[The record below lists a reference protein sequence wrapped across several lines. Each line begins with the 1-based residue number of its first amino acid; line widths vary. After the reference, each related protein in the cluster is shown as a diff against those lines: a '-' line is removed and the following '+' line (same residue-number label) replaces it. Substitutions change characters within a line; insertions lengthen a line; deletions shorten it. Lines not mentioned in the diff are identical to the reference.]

1 MTLLLSAAYN
11 LYWLGRYMR
20 RTQELPKKIL
30 DSQPGERTAL
40 LNYLG
45 WPSEDTGD
53 AAVRHYLYSR
63 ALPESFDHINDNVQ
77 AVRAVIDADASELFN
92 QVRRLHQG
100 GSPRAAVFQLSACS
114 AVMQEQ
120 NNLVTRFWQLGD
132 YVEMLDQ
139 RIRSGDAESR
149 HYRYLAQVVTLLPD
163 GTAWDQIKQ
172 QIQAMVFT
180 TDSSQF
186 YVWHDRLTQLFEDG
200 V

>member
-1 MTLLLSAAYN
+1 MTLLLSTAFH

-20 RTQELPKKIL
+20 RAQELPKNVL
-30 DSQPGERTAL
+30 DTKGTQRIELIR
-40 LNYLG
+40 YLG
-45 WPSEDTGD
+45 WPQEYTSDLDLEEYIYDK
-53 AAVRHYLYSR
+53 
-63 ALPESFDHINDNVQ
+63 ALPEYFDYINSNMQ

-92 QVRRLHQG
+92 QVRRLQQS
-100 GSPRAAVFQLSACS
+100 GSPRAACFQLYACS

-120 NNLVTRFWQLGD
+120 SVFVTRFWQLGD

-139 RIRSGDAESR
+139 RIRHNDAQSR
-149 HYRYLAQVVTLLPD
+149 HYRYLAQVVTMLPD
-163 GTAWDQIKQ
+163 GTGWDQIKQ

-186 YVWHDRLTQLFEDG
+186 YVWHDRLLQLFEDG